1 MVDIGRVNKL
11 TVAKLVDFGLY
22 LDTEDLGEILLPKR
36 YVPEN
41 TEVGDEIDVFIYFDS
56 EDIPIATTETPLG
69 QVDEFAFLKVIAVN
83 HFGAFLDWGLMKDLF
98 VPFKEQIEP
107 MIVNKSY
114 VVFIYHDEDSNR
126 ICASTKINQ
135 FVYDDIIGLKQ
146 GDQVE
151 ALIVEETHLGFKSV
165 VNGDYLGLLYH
176 NEIFSSLAPGDK
188 VNPFIKRIREDGRLD
203 LTLQQPGYQKTTGL
217 ADKILQLMLDNDN
230 ELSLNAKSSADDI
243 HAKLQMSK
251 KNFKMA
257 IGKLYKEKKIVIT
270 ENGIKVNML

>member
-1 MVDIGRVNKL
+1 MLDIGRVNKL
-11 TVAKLVDFGLY
+11 TVAKLVDFGVY
-22 LDTEDLGEILLPKR
+22 LDTETLGEILLPKR

-41 TEVGDEIDVFIYFDS
+41 TEVGDEIEVFVYFDS

-69 QVDEFAFLKVIAVN
+69 QVDEFAFLKVVAVN

-114 VVFIYHDEDSNR
+114 VVFIYHDQDSNR

-135 FVYDDIIGLKQ
+135 FVYDDIIDLKQ

-151 ALIVEETHLGFKSV
+151 TLIVEETDLGFKTV

-176 NEIFSSLAPGDK
+176 NEIFTPLSPGDQVK
-188 VNPFIKRIREDGRLD
+188 SFIKRIREDGRLD
-203 LTLQQPGYQKTTGL
+203 LTLQQPGYQKTSGL
-217 ADKILQLMLDNDN
+217 AEQILQLMIQNDN
-230 ELSLNAKSSADDI
+230 ELPLNAKSSADEI
-243 HAKLQMSK
+243 HAQLKMSK

-270 ENGIKVNML
+270 ETGVKVNIV

>member
-1 MVDIGRVNKL
+1 MPDIGRVNKL
-11 TVAKLVDFGLY
+11 TVAKLVDFGVY
-22 LDTEDLGEILLPKR
+22 LDTDSLGEILLPKR

-41 TEVGDEIDVFIYFDS
+41 IEVGDQIDVFVYFDS

-126 ICASTKINQ
+126 ICGSTKVNQ

-146 GDQVE
+146 GDQVDT
-151 ALIVEETHLGFKSV
+151 LIVEETHLGFKTV

-176 NEIFSSLAPGDK
+176 NEIFASLAPGDK
-188 VNPFIKRIREDGRLD
+188 VKTFIKRIREDGRLD

-217 ADKILQLMLDNDN
+217 SEDILKLMIENDN
-230 ELSLNAKSSADDI
+230 ELALNAKSSADDI
-243 HAKLQMSK
+243 HATLQMSK

-270 ENGIKVNML
+270 ETGIRISGV